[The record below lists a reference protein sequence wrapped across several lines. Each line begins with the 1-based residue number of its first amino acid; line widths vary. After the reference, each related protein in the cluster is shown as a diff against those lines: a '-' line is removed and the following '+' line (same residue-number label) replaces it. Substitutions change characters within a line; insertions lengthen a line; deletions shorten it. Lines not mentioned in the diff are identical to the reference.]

1 MIGPASVL
9 LTIFAL
15 VIKESPFYIDLS
27 VTALVG
33 VLLCWRLKSV
43 GLYLA
48 SALLGT
54 VLAYN
59 FFLDGTPLTLWE
71 AGLGASLQLTFVLT
85 ALASLELA
93 EAFQQACKAVSVN
106 ALNEVEEWK
115 VKISE
120 ALVGKDAAVSESESF
135 KNKLLKLQ
143 DALKLKTEQSEM
155 FERLLEMARTEMTE
169 TAKGKE
175 NSDRQYLEQKN
186 LTLSVEATVADLN
199 HFITLQTEEVTDT
212 RRLISKLENEL
223 IEAQKEITAKNQLA
237 QKQTLAVMDL
247 EWKLEQFNNDGDVA
261 ERIEEI
267 ERYKS
272 LASESKEKLEVLERK
287 ISESEASAIGH
298 AEEIERYKSLASES
312 KEKLEALERKISE
325 SEESASGH
333 AEEIEALERKIA
345 DSVQEIEHYKSMAG
359 DSAGKVE
366 ALGQQLED
374 LIDRLKNIQVENDS
388 LQKELDAVL
397 KPGNEPVSQGDT
409 KELSRVMGLYT
420 QLRSQFSEKSQN
432 LDDTRKLL
440 FHSQENLL
448 SLQKEIEEKYV
459 YDQEQSVA
467 SYEKHNLE
475 LMAQIKR
482 LEAEVAEL
490 EELLK
495 VKLPEKTQSAPPKV
509 QVAVRV
515 QPAAKAQAV
524 KVQTPVKVQVLPKP
538 KSVKKSNPP
547 ESKKK

>member
-1 MIGPASVL
+1 MNHIPVKVANRLNILSMIGPASVL
-9 LTIFAL
+9 LAIFAL

-43 GLYLA
+43 GLYIA

-71 AGLGASLQLTFVLT
+71 AGLGASLELTFVLT

-93 EAFQQACKAVSVN
+93 EAFQQACKAASIN

-120 ALVGKDAAVSESESF
+120 ALVGKETAVSESESF

-175 NSDRQYLEQKN
+175 SSDRQYLEQKN
-186 LTLSVEATVADLN
+186 LTLSAEATITDLN
-199 HFITLQTEEVTDT
+199 HFIALQTDEIADT
-212 RRLISKLENEL
+212 RGLISKLENEL
-223 IEAQKEITAKNQLA
+223 VEAQKEVTLKNQLA

-247 EWKLEQFNNDGDVA
+247 EWKLEQFN
-261 ERIEEI
+261 EEI
-267 ERYKS
+267 KEIEQYKASGKMAEGQIELERYKS
-272 LASESKEKLEVLERK
+272 LANESVEK
-287 ISESEASAIGH
+287 IES
-298 AEEIERYKSLASES
+298 
-312 KEKLEALERKISE
+312 
-325 SEESASGH
+325 
-333 AEEIEALERKIA
+333 LERKIA
-345 DSVQEIEHYKSMAG
+345 ESAKEIEQYQSSVKESVEKIESLERRIAESAQEVEQYKSMAG

-374 LIDRLKNIQVENDS
+374 LIDRLKNIQTENDK
-388 LQKELDAVL
+388 LQTELDEAL
-397 KPGNEPVSQGDT
+397 KSGDASAGQNDT
-409 KELSRVMGLYT
+409 KELSRVWGLYN

-459 YDQEQSVA
+459 YDHDQMIA
-467 SYEKHNLE
+467 SFEKHNSE
-475 LMAQIKR
+475 LMLQIKC
-482 LEAEVAEL
+482 LESEVAHL
-490 EELLK
+490 EDLLK
-495 VKLPEKTQSAPPKV
+495 VKTPEKAPAAVKV
-509 QVAVRV
+509 Q
-515 QPAAKAQAV
+515 PSAKAQAV
-524 KVQTPVKVQVLPKP
+524 KIQGPVKVQVLPKP
-538 KSVKKSNPP
+538 KASKKSTQP
-547 ESKKK
+547 ESKNK